1 MSRRRAAILAAL
13 SSATALLALHVGWLR
28 RARPWPDATGWAGIP
43 GAPAPRR
50 EFDLGDGAPLVL
62 DWLGHSGFRL
72 EWHGVRLLLDPHLAD
87 RVTISP
93 RLMERPVEAGELG
106 PVDAALVS
114 HAHRDHLDP
123 GTIAA
128 VPAIG
133 ALLLPRGSEG
143 YLSPLPGNVG
153 RLVGLAPGESATVG
167 PLEIT
172 AVPVFHHGN
181 RNHPLASA
189 KIAVGYVI
197 RCGARAIYFAGDT
210 GARAPF
216 AEIGA
221 RHHPDLAILPIGS
234 YAPAWPIGRVHLSPE
249 QAVAAARALGAPLVV
264 PCHFGTFT
272 LSLDREDE
280 ALPRFAAAAAAAGLD
295 WAMPELLR
303 PASGAPRGGG

>member
-1 MSRRRAAILAAL
+1 VI
-13 SSATALLALHVGWLR
+13 
-28 RARPWPDATGWAGIP
+28 
-43 GAPAPRR
+43 
-50 EFDLGDGAPLVL
+50 

-93 RLMERPVEAGELG
+93 RLMERPVGAGELG

-123 GTIAA
+123 ATLAA

-143 YLSPLPGNVG
+143 YLSPLPVNIG
-153 RLVGLAPGESATVG
+153 RVVGLAPGESWTVG

-181 RNHPLASA
+181 RNHPLTSA

-249 QAVAAARALGAPLVV
+249 QAVAAARALGARLVV

-280 ALPRFAAAAAAAGLD
+280 ALPRFAAAATVAGLD

-303 PASGAPRGGG
+303 PAPGGPRGAR

>member
-1 MSRRRAAILAAL
+1 VSRRRRLAAAGL
-13 SSATALLALHVGWLR
+13 AAATAWLGLHVGWLR
-28 RARPWPDATGWAGIP
+28 RGRTWTEATGWDRIP

-50 EFDLGDGAPLVL
+50 TFDLGDGALLTL

-72 EWHGVRLLLDPHLAD
+72 EWHGVRLLLDPHLSE

-93 RLMERPVEAGELG
+93 RLLERPVEAAELG

-123 GTIAA
+123 ATLAA
-128 VPAIG
+128 VPEIG
-133 ALLLPRGSEG
+133 LLLLPRGSED
-143 YLSPLPGNVG
+143 YLEPRPESVD
-153 RLVGLAPGESATVG
+153 RVVGLAPGESVTVG
-167 PLEIT
+167 PLEIA
-172 AVPVFHHGN
+172 AVPAFHHGN

-189 KIAVGYVI
+189 KIAVGWVI
-197 RCGARAIYFAGDT
+197 RHGDRAIYFAGDT

-216 AEIGA
+216 AEIGS

-249 QAVAAARALGAPLVV
+249 QAVEAARALGAPLVV

-303 PASGAPRGGG
+303 PETVAAEARP

>member
-1 MSRRRAAILAAL
+1 MSRRRAAIPGALLAAG
-13 SSATALLALHVGWLR
+13 ALLALHVGWLR
-28 RARPWPDATGWAGIP
+28 RGRPWPEATGWDRIP
-43 GAPAPRR
+43 GAPRPRR
-50 EFDLGDGAPLVL
+50 TLDLGDGAPLTL

-72 EWHGVRLLLDPHLAD
+72 EWHGVRLLLDPHLSE

-93 RLMERPVEAGELG
+93 RLMERPIAAAELG
-106 PVDAALVS
+106 AVDAALVS

-123 GTIAA
+123 ATLAA
-128 VPAIG
+128 IPGIG
-133 ALLLPRGSEG
+133 LLLLPRGSEG
-143 YLSPLPGNVG
+143 YLDPNPGSVD
-153 RLVGLAPGESATVG
+153 RVLGLAPGESVKVG

-189 KIAVGYVI
+189 KLAVGWVI
-197 RCGARAIYFAGDT
+197 RQGDVAIYFAGDT
-210 GARAPF
+210 GSRAPF

-221 RHHPDLAILPIGS
+221 RFRPRLAILPIGS

-249 QAVAAARALGAPLVV
+249 QAVEAARALGAPLVV

-272 LSLDREDE
+272 LSLDREGE

-303 PASGAPRGGG
+303 PATAAAAATP

>member
-1 MSRRRAAILAAL
+1 MRRRTRVALAGVSAA
-13 SSATALLALHVGWLR
+13 SALLALHVGWLR
-28 RARPWPDATGWAGIP
+28 RARPWPEATGWSRLP
-43 GAPAPRR
+43 GAPAPRSR
-50 EFDLGDGAPLVL
+50 FDLGGGEILTL

-72 EWHGVRLLLDPHLAD
+72 EWRGVRLLLDPHLSE

-93 RLMERPVEAGELG
+93 RLLERPVEAAELG

-123 GTIAA
+123 ATLAA
-128 VPAIG
+128 VPGIG
-133 ALLLPRGSEG
+133 LLLLPRGSEG
-143 YLSPLPGNVG
+143 YVDPPPGSV
-153 RLVGLAPGESATVG
+153 RRVAGLAPGESVTVG
-167 PLEIT
+167 PLEVT

-189 KIAVGYVI
+189 KIAVGWVI
-197 RCGARAIYFAGDT
+197 RHGDRAIYFAGDT

-216 AEIGA
+216 AEIGS

-249 QAVAAARALGAPLVV
+249 QAVEAARALGAPLVV

-303 PASGAPRGGG
+303 PETVAAEARP

>member
-1 MSRRRAAILAAL
+1 MSRRRAATLGALLLAG
-13 SSATALLALHVGWLR
+13 ALLALHVGWRR
-28 RARPWPDATGWAGIP
+28 RARSWPEATGWARIP

-50 EFDLGDGAPLVL
+50 DFDLGGGERLTL
-62 DWLGHSGFRL
+62 GWLGHSGFL
-72 EWHGVRLLLDPHLAD
+72 VEWHGVRLLLDPHLAD

-93 RLMERPVEAGELG
+93 RLLERPAAPADLG
-106 PVDAALVS
+106 AIDAALVS

-123 GTIAA
+123 ATLAA
-128 VPAIG
+128 LPGVG
-133 ALLLPRGSEG
+133 VLLLPRGSES
-143 YLSPLPGNVG
+143 YVTPPPGNVG
-153 RLVGLAPGESATVG
+153 RVAGLAPGASATVG

-172 AVPVFHHGN
+172 AVPAFHHGH
-181 RNHPLASA
+181 RHHPLTSA

-197 RCGARAIYFAGDT
+197 RHGARAVYFAGDT

-216 AEIGA
+216 AAIGA

-249 QAVAAARALGAPLVV
+249 QAVEAGRALGAPLVV

-272 LSLDREDE
+272 LALDREDE

-303 PASGAPRGGG
+303 PVRLAARGPG